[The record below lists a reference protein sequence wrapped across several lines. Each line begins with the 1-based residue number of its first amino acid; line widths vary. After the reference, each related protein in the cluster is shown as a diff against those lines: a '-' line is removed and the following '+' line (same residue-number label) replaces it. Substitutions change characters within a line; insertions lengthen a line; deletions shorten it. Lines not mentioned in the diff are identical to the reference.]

1 MISYYDTK
9 LSTTWDSKEYRHYI
23 QVLDILE
30 ELQVLLPLTKDSSVC
45 FNSASSY

>member
-1 MISYYDTK
+1 VIHNDPIADMIIYYDTK

-30 ELQVLLPLTKDSSVC
+30 ELQALLPL
-45 FNSASSY
+45 Y